1 MQLRG
6 GLGGAGRGSEGGVE
20 AFLRRIRG
28 QEKEKEVVGEDTVVQ
43 QIVEG
48 LVEEVVKLS
57 A

>member
-1 MQLRG
+1 M
-6 GLGGAGRGSEGGVE
+6 E